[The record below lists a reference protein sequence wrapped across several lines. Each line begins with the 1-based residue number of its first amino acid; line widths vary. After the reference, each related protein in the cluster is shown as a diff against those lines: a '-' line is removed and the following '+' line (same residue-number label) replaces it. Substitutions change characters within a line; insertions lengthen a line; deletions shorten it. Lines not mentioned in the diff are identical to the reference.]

1 MSVQIV
7 KQTKEEKVEMY
18 SKLKKKD
25 LISML
30 INVNDQI
37 EVMLPKVQKLEIYEQ
52 TKHIKGINND
62 FCYFGGRVVEA
73 YWITKSMLSD
83 FFGLFKKNRKNKKK
97 INIHK

>member
-1 MSVQIV
+1 MN
-7 KQTKEEKVEMY
+7 KR
-18 SKLKKKD
+18 
-25 LISML
+25 
-30 INVNDQI
+30 
-37 EVMLPKVQKLEIYEQ
+37 
-52 TKHIKGINND
+52 IKSINND